1 MHQYKAEQFLPIK
14 KERAWEFFS
23 SPNNLSIITP
33 PELGFKILSKFNGED
48 IYEGMKIDYSVKP
61 LFGISMGWQTEICE
75 IQIQKHFTDRQLKG
89 PYKVWEHTHSFI
101 EKKNGVLMTDV
112 INYELPFGI
121 VGKLVEK
128 LLVRRKVKSIFSFRK
143 TILEKIFF

>member
-1 MHQYKAEQFLPIK
+1 MGI
-14 KERAWEFFS
+14 FFITY
-23 SPNNLSIITP
+23 NLSIITP

-128 LLVRRKVKSIFSFRK
+128 LLVRRKVKSIFSYRK
-143 TILEKIFF
+143 TILEKIFY

>member
-75 IQIQKHFTDRQLKG
+75 IQIQKHFIDRQLKG

-128 LLVRRKVKSIFSFRK
+128 LLVKRKVKSIFSYRK
-143 TILEKIFF
+143 TILEKIFY